1 MVEYPIVYLSYGAFQ
16 GEGIRFHRSPFFI
29 PNLRAT
35 EIVFCLSLQGNG
47 IIPDTQKQT
56 GITPRQELLVM
67 TVNHSHVNSL
77 CLFNLKCLKR
87 HTDVSETNDVNFDVL
102 IAIVK
107 GMRPVFT

>member
-1 MVEYPIVYLSYGAFQ
+1 MS
-16 GEGIRFHRSPFFI
+16 
-29 PNLRAT
+29 
-35 EIVFCLSLQGNG
+35 
-47 IIPDTQKQT
+47 
-56 GITPRQELLVM
+56 
-67 TVNHSHVNSL
+67 NSL